1 MAVEPR
7 YNEGRRA
14 CQNNSAITKFRY
26 IEFPCPNIL
35 LFLDLYRG
43 FTVPLRQQ
51 YFHNHGI
58 TYFIC
63 SSNFWVC
70 GQNPVLLPFKWN
82 RSFWAKLLHGAVI
95 YFPALW
101 IFQKKKFCEIFTFLT
116 IGVKRINKGSAFLAQ
131 NIETRTGFLIYKLR
145 SSSFEQ

>member
-14 CQNNSAITKFRY
+14 CQNNSAITKFRC
-26 IEFPCPNIL
+26 IEVPFANIL

-43 FTVPLRQQ
+43 FTVPLQQQ

-63 SSNFWVC
+63 SSNFLVC
-70 GQNPVLLPFKWN
+70 GQNPVLLPFK
-82 RSFWAKLLHGAVI
+82 
-95 YFPALW
+95 
-101 IFQKKKFCEIFTFLT
+101 
-116 IGVKRINKGSAFLAQ
+116 
-131 NIETRTGFLIYKLR
+131 
-145 SSSFEQ
+145 